1 MCGQVRRAEAV
12 AGKAAGTAG
21 DINVQPDGLADRP
34 SASGG
39 DALAIAFPVLRVGEV
54 SARVNDANALVRALQ
69 GRELGE
75 QASTEEEN
83 FRAPGRLLLAEH
95 GLERAGN
102 R

>member
-1 MCGQVRRAEAV
+1 V
-12 AGKAAGTAG
+12 
-21 DINVQPDGLADRP
+21 D
-34 SASGG
+34 
-39 DALAIAFPVLRVGEV
+39 EV
-54 SARVNDANALVRALQ
+54 SALVNDANALVRALE

>member
-1 MCGQVRRAEAV
+1 M
-12 AGKAAGTAG
+12 
-21 DINVQPDGLADRP
+21 
-34 SASGG
+34 SA
-39 DALAIAFPVLRVGEV
+39 LNL
-54 SARVNDANALVRALQ
+54 VNDANALVRALE

-95 GLERAGN
+95 RLERAGN